1 MQVLG
6 RSTIAVVVLTLVF
19 GIAYPVVVTGLSQ
32 LVFSDKA
39 DGSLI
44 ERDGKVVGSK
54 LAAQA
59 FTKPEYFHPRPSA
72 TTPEYNAAATTF
84 ANLGPTNPD
93 LAKAVRERA
102 QAILKLEGPY
112 NPGLRIGD
120 IPVDAVTTSAS
131 GIDPHISPANARLQ
145 SARIAQVRG
154 ISAES
159 VSELIDENTDGRWL
173 GIFGEPAVNVLEL
186 NLSLDEGRRDQA
198 TTAIFSREIVFGA
211 IGASFGKL
219 DPRTLFR
226 NPVIFIVE
234 LGSVITTAIFF
245 RDLFGSGE
253 HEPLWFTGTV
263 ALWLWLTV
271 LFANFAEAI
280 AEGRGKA
287 QANALRATRTTTLA
301 YRRSETGGVEE
312 IPASELRRG
321 DMVVVE
327 AGQIIPAD
335 GEIVEGVG
343 SVDESAI
350 TGESAPVIREA
361 GGDRSAVTGGTRLLS
376 DRLVIEVTQEPGG
389 SFLDRMIALVEGA
402 ERRKTPNEIALN
414 ILLAGLTITFLAAT
428 VTLRP
433 YALYAGTDLSQ
444 TVLIALLVAL
454 IPTTIG
460 ALLSA
465 IGIAGMDRLV
475 QRNVLAMSG
484 RAVEASG
491 DVDVLLLD
499 KTGTITLGN
508 RQAAEFLPVSG
519 VAELDLAQA
528 SQLASLADETPE
540 GRSIVV
546 LAKERFGLREQ
557 ELGEH
562 VFVPFS
568 ASTRMSGVDL
578 DGRSLRKGAADAVKR
593 FVSENGGRVP
603 DDLDVLVHGV
613 AQSGGTPLVVAQDN
627 WVLGVVHLK
636 DIVKGGMSERFDELR
651 RMGIRTVMITGDNP
665 VTAAV
670 IAQESGV
677 DDFLAE
683 ATPERKLEL
692 IREEQGRGRMV
703 AMTGDGTNDA
713 PALAQSDVGV
723 AMNTGTTA
731 AKEAGN
737 MVDLD
742 SNPTKLI
749 EIVEVGKQLLIT
761 RGALTTFSIANDV
774 AKYFAIIPAIFAFTY
789 ASTPGARGPLDDLN
803 VMSLGTPYSAII
815 SAIIFNALIIP
826 ALVPLAL
833 RGVKYRAIG
842 ATALLRRNLLIY
854 GLGGMILP
862 FIGIK
867 LIDLLVHNVFGA

>member
-1 MQVLG
+1 
-6 RSTIAVVVLTLVF
+6 
-19 GIAYPVVVTGLSQ
+19 VTRTSQ
-32 LVFSDKA
+32 S
-39 DGSLI
+39 
-44 ERDGKVVGSK
+44 
-54 LAAQA
+54 
-59 FTKPEYFHPRPSA
+59 
-72 TTPEYNAAATTF
+72 
-84 ANLGPTNPD
+84 
-93 LAKAVRERA
+93 
-102 QAILKLEGPY
+102 
-112 NPGLRIGD
+112 
-120 IPVDAVTTSAS
+120 
-131 GIDPHISPANARLQ
+131 
-145 SARIAQVRG
+145 
-154 ISAES
+154 
-159 VSELIDENTDGRWL
+159 
-173 GIFGEPAVNVLEL
+173 
-186 NLSLDEGRRDQA
+186 
-198 TTAIFSREIVFGA
+198 IFSRAIVFRA
-211 IGASFGKL
+211 IGDSFLKL

-226 NPVIFIVE
+226 NPVMFIVE
-234 LGSVITTAIFF
+234 LGSVITTVIFV
-245 RDLFGSGE
+245 RDLVSSDE
-253 HEPLWFTGTV
+253 SEPLWFTGTISF
-263 ALWLWLTV
+263 WLWLTV
-271 LFANFAEAI
+271 LFGNFAEAI

-287 QANALRATRTTTLA
+287 QANALRATRTTTTA
-301 YRRSETGGVEE
+301 FRRTDTGGLEE
-312 IPASELRRG
+312 VPAPELRRG
-321 DMVVVE
+321 DIVVVE

-335 GEIVEGVG
+335 GEIIQGVG

-376 DRLVIEVTQEPGG
+376 DQLAIEVTQEPGQ

-414 ILLAGLTITFLAAT
+414 ILLAGLTITFLAAV

-433 YALYAGTDLSQ
+433 YALYAGTPLSQ

-519 VAELDLAQA
+519 VEELDLAQA
-528 SQLASLADETPE
+528 AQLASLADETPE
-540 GRSIVV
+540 GRSIVI

-562 VFVPFS
+562 QFIPFS
-568 ASTRMSGVDL
+568 ASTRMSGLDL
-578 DGRSLRKGAADAVKR
+578 DGRSLRKGAADSVKR
-593 FVSENGGRVP
+593 FVTENGGQAP
-603 DDLDVLVHGV
+603 SDLDTIVHGV

-636 DIVKGGMSERFDELR
+636 DIVKGGMKERFDELR

-683 ATPERKLEL
+683 ATPERKMEL
-692 IREEQGRGRMV
+692 IREEQARGRMV

-761 RGALTTFSIANDV
+761 RGALTTFSIANDI
-774 AKYFAIIPAIFAFTY
+774 AKYFAILPAIFATTY
-789 ASTPGARGPLDDLN
+789 ATTPGEDGPLGGLN
-803 VMSLGTPYSAII
+803 VMNLGSPYSAII
-815 SAIIFNALIIP
+815 SAIIFNALVIP

-854 GLGGMILP
+854 GFGGMILP

-867 LIDLLVHNVFGA
+867 LIDLLIHNVFGA